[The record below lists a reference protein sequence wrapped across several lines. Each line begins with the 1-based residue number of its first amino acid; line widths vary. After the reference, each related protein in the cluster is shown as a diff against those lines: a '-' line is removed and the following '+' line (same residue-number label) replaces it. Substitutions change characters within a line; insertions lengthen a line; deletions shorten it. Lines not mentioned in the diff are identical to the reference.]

1 MSETTK
7 RAIPTDLMDL
17 GTRWAER
24 VDATHLIAKPV
35 PYHAARANLRAAEGG
50 AEGETTNPL
59 SEIGRGCTGRKMA
72 LVTCIL
78 DGCLAYVVGLIVAA
92 WFGCIVGAVSA
103 LVAAVLIALVLT
115 SRDMPRRASGGEGV

>member
-7 RAIPTDLMDL
+7 RAIPTDLMD
-17 GTRWAER
+17 TSTHWCER

-35 PYHAARANLRAAEGG
+35 PYHVARANLRVAEGG
-50 AEGETTNPL
+50 VERKTTNSPA
-59 SEIGRGCTGRKMA
+59 EIGTACTGRKMA
-72 LVTCIL
+72 VVRCIL
-78 DGCLAYVVGLIVAA
+78 GGGLAYVVGLIVAA

-115 SRDMPRRASGGEGV
+115 SRDMARGGA